1 MGHRNC
7 ERVDHQEH
15 AFWTSEDDYLASVL
29 YTLVSRAFE
38 EKKKKHHRAEEE
50 SLDWIFNS
58 NNTGFWLLKH
68 R

>member
-29 YTLVSRAFE
+29 YTLVSRAFG
-38 EKKKKHHRAEEE
+38 EKKKEHHRAEEP
-50 SLDWIFNS
+50 LDGIFNP
-58 NNTGFWLLKH
+58 NNAVVWLLKH